1 MLRHLKIKRA
11 ALPALAGLCL
21 ASVSCLSLAAPRMQV
36 AIQGL
41 QGSDPNAVFTP
52 NALSF
57 GGVNVGSNLGG
68 ELTLTN
74 TGTVTL
80 GIGQPDISGPFSSS
94 TDCPASLIPGAHCK
108 FEVEFAPGAEGPLT
122 GAFNLP
128 LQGLGPLSATLSGTG
143 LQGVASVGENALAFG
158 AELVGQTSGAQGV
171 QLSNSGNANL
181 SVSINVSGDYQASQ
195 NCPGNLTPNQSC
207 NVNVVF
213 TPTTTGPR
221 SGSLTINT
229 PQGQTLVSLNG
240 TGTQG
245 VAQVSPGSLTF
256 GTTTVGSA
264 SSSQS
269 VTLSNTGTGAFTL
282 TGAPSVSGPYSLT
295 GNTCASSVAAGA
307 ACAASVAYVPTAG
320 TTQSGTLS
328 FRTSLGTK
336 TVTLTGTGFQGTPVL
351 AGSPH
356 SLSWDFSDTGT
367 GELSG
372 SSTVTLSNAGTATLS
387 ITSTSVT
394 SALSAPVQDGQA
406 GYMVSGC
413 GAGTNLAPGQTC
425 QLNVTCFVFQPGAGG
440 GPSVTGT
447 ATVQST
453 GGNLSVSLSCTPGL
467 D

>member
-41 QGSDPNAVFTP
+41 QGSDPSAAFTP

-57 GGVNVGSNLGG
+57 GGVNVGANLGG

-74 TGTVTL
+74 NGTVTL

-94 TDCPASLIPGAHCK
+94 SNCPASLMPGAHCE

-122 GAFNLP
+122 GAFNVP
-128 LQGLGPLSATLSGTG
+128 LQGFGPLSATLSGTG
-143 LQGVASVGENALAFG
+143 LQGEASVGENALAFG
-158 AELVGQTSGAQGV
+158 SVLVGQTSGAQGV

-195 NCPGNLTPNQSC
+195 NCPGSLTPSQSC
-207 NVNVVF
+207 TVNVDF

-221 SGSLTINT
+221 SGSLIVNT

-245 VAQVSPGSLTF
+245 VAQVSPGSITF
-256 GTTTVGSA
+256 GTTTVGST

-282 TGAPSVSGPYSLT
+282 SGAPSVSGPFSLT
-295 GNTCASSVAAGA
+295 GNTCASSVSAGTS
-307 ACAASVAYVPTAG
+307 CTASVAYVPTAG

-328 FRTSLGTK
+328 FPTSLGTK
-336 TVTLTGTGFQGTPVL
+336 TVAITGTGFQGTPVL
-351 AGSPH
+351 AGTPH
-356 SLSWDFSDTGT
+356 SLSWDFSDEGT
-367 GELSG
+367 GELNGNG
-372 SSTVTLSNAGTATLS
+372 SVTLSNSGNAALT
-387 ITSTSVT
+387 ITSSSV
-394 SALSAPVQDGQA
+394 SPALSAPVQGGQN
-406 GYMVSGC
+406 GFMVSGC
-413 GAGTNLAPGQTC
+413 AAGTNLAPGQTC
-425 QLNVTCFVFQPGAGG
+425 QLNVTCYVYQPGEG
-440 GPSVTGT
+440 GPGVTGT

-453 GGNLSVSLSCTPGL
+453 GGNLSVSLSCSPGL